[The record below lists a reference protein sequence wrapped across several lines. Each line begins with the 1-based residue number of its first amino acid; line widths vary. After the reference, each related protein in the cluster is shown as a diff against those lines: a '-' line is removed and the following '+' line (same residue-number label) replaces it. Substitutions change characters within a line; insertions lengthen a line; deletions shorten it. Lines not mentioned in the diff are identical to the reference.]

1 MSLIHPLTFEL
12 LPLPLTPSRP
22 SCGELHASS
31 IHELPLSRATL
42 LHLLLASPLL
52 APELDEACAAGSS
65 TSGGGSSSSVR
76 ASPLAQLLATEVELS
91 SMLAAAYEDEAMLSA
106 LGARMLHLQG
116 WHAPSSP
123 PRAAWASAA
132 SDDDASDGDEYE
144 RELLAHEVLH
154 CASGGETWVIHLRYA
169 AALPHEEV
177 LTVQRIELP
186 AESDAAQDD
195 DAARI
200 PSRAPSVDALPQ
212 RGPASPA
219 AAAPS
224 RSNASS
230 TDAATKPMKR
240 IKVHDTRGA
249 R

>member
-1 MSLIHPLTFEL
+1 M
-12 LPLPLTPSRP
+12 R
-22 SCGELHASS
+22 
-31 IHELPLSRATL
+31 
-42 LHLLLASPLL
+42 
-52 APELDEACAAGSS
+52 
-65 TSGGGSSSSVR
+65 
-76 ASPLAQLLATEVELS
+76 
-91 SMLAAAYEDEAMLSA
+91 
-106 LGARMLHLQG
+106 
-116 WHAPSSP
+116 APS
-123 PRAAWASAA
+123 AAWASAA

-195 DAARI
+195 DAGASACFDAQRSACAHPPLCKPARI